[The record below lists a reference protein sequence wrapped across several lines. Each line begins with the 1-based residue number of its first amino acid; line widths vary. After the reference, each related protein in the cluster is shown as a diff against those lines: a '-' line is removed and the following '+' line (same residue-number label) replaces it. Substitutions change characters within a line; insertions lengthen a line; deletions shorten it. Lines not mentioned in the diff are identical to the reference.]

1 MNVYR
6 KCDAIYTYN
15 ETLFSLEKK
24 GNPVICYNMDEP
36 SGHVISRINQ
46 SQKEEPIMI
55 PLKCGI

>member
-15 ETLFSLEKK
+15 ETLFSLKKK

-36 SGHVISRINQ
+36 
-46 SQKEEPIMI
+46 
-55 PLKCGI
+55 